1 MELLR
6 ILDTQKKQLLKL
18 VLVLIR
24 ILQYFI
30 LDLLPVSEEIDVLR
44 SYELNEVL
52 YLLVLDLDL
61 LVIVNGLALDVV
73 L

>member
-30 LDLLPVSEEIDVLR
+30 LDLLSVSEEIDVLR

>member
-61 LVIVNGLALDVV
+61 LVIVNSFALDVV
-73 L
+73 F